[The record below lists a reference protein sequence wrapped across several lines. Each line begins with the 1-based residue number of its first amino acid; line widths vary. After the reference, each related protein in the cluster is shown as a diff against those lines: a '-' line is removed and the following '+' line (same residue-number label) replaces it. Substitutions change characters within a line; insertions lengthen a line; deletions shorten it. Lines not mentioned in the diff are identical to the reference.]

1 MVSTA
6 HRNGTDSPHYNA
18 EDTMRYAIL
27 KVLKSNIL
35 KTFIALFALS
45 IFGVL
50 GYAGYQYRQIADEL
64 ARVNT
69 EKDSVSQQGTKQA
82 EGFQGSIKQ
91 LEDNIK
97 QKDAYIT
104 FLEGENADLTKS
116 LADERG
122 KTQDFEQQVSIIG
135 KTITE
140 IQKIQNTDAELLKKY
155 SKVYFLNENYKPAAL
170 TTVPSDELVEPKKI
184 VEIHAKVAPFLKE
197 MINAANATGTP
208 IRIIS
213 GFRSFEDQKSLKTTY
228 RVTYGAGANKFSAD
242 QGYSEHQLGTT
253 VDLSTEKLGLAY
265 TQFADTKAYQWMLD
279 HAHEFGFILSYPK
292 GNVSYQYE
300 PWHWRFV
307 GVALATG
314 LHNQGIHFYDMEQR
328 TIDTYIGKLFD
339 EF

>member
-1 MVSTA
+1 M
-6 HRNGTDSPHYNA
+6 H
-18 EDTMRYAIL
+18 YAIL
-27 KVLKSNIL
+27 KVLKASIL
-35 KTFIALFALS
+35 KIAISLFVLS

-50 GYAGYQYRQIADEL
+50 GYAGFQYRQITDEL
-64 ARVNT
+64 SRVNV
-69 EKDSVSQQGTKQA
+69 EKDAASQQGVKQSLSYEDA
-82 EGFQGSIKQ
+82 IKQ
-91 LEDNIK
+91 LSDAVK

-155 SKVYFLNENYKPAAL
+155 SKIYFLNENYKPAAL
-170 TTVPSDELVEPKKI
+170 NTIPSDELVEPKKI
-184 VEIHAKVAPFLKE
+184 IEIHAKVLPFLNA
-197 MINAANATGTP
+197 MVAAANATGTP

-213 GFRSFEDQKSLKTTY
+213 GFRSFEDQKTLKTTY
-228 RVTYGAGANKFSAD
+228 KVTYGTGANKFSAD

-279 HAHEFGFILSYPK
+279 HAHEYGFIISYPK

-307 GVALATG
+307 GIALATD
-314 LHNQGIHFYDMEQR
+314 LHNKNMHFYDMDQR
-328 TIDTYIGKLFD
+328 TIDTYLGKLFD
-339 EF
+339 DQP

>member
-1 MVSTA
+1 M
-6 HRNGTDSPHYNA
+6 
-18 EDTMRYAIL
+18 
-27 KVLKSNIL
+27 KSNIL
-35 KTFIALFALS
+35 RTFITLLALCIFA
-45 IFGVL
+45 VL
-50 GYAGYQYRQIADEL
+50 GYAGFQYRQITDEL
-64 ARVNT
+64 SRVNT
-69 EKDSVSQQGTKQA
+69 EKDSVSIEGVKQA
-82 EGFQGSIKQ
+82 AGYQGSIKQ
-91 LEDNIK
+91 LEDTIK

-122 KTQDFEQQVSIIG
+122 KTQGFEQQVSIIG

-170 TTVPSDELVEPKKI
+170 TTVPSDELVEQKKI
-184 VEIHAKVAPFLKE
+184 IEIHAKVAPFLKQ
-197 MINAANATGTP
+197 MIAAANATNTP

-213 GFRSFEDQKSLKTTY
+213 GFRSFDDQKALKTTY

-253 VDLSTEKLGLAY
+253 VDVSTEKLGLAY
-265 TQFADTKAYQWMLD
+265 TQFADTKAYQWMLN
-279 HAHEFGFILSYPK
+279 HAYEFGFILSYPK
-292 GNVSYQYE
+292 GNASYQYE

-307 GVALATG
+307 GIALATE
-314 LHNQGIHFYDMEQR
+314 LHNKDMHFYDMEQR